1 MGSTTFT
8 STTLLA
14 RRFSTVPGERMSAKT
29 RCSSSQTAV
38 VPLGDRL
45 GVPSGQTVATN
56 PSRCSLITRFLSSVR
71 IRLRCG
77 VACSSVPPSPHRPAL
92 LPRLATL
99 CLPNRRRRSG
109 ELAAQAVHVAENPCL
124 GQAAIP
130 GREECCSV
138 VGHEDAGGWY
148 AEDLTAVV
156 ARVTQPGGGAVAL
169 GDQVEDLVAEI
180 GERGADLVA
189 VAAELVLAGGFVA
202 QRAPEDE
209 ALVEQ
214 VGDGRVIPQ
223 VPYVRVEALNQIS
236 HLASLPVSRNPR
248 LLLSRPLAPAWP
260 FHSGVPGTGMLA
272 GVM

>member
-1 MGSTTFT
+1 MRSWCCGISADAIAPAASLTLPFLACTRFATGS
-8 STTLLA
+8 S
-14 RRFSTVPGERMSAKT
+14 PGL
-29 RCSSSQTAV
+29 RCSTSIRSPPPNSWPRPTQTRSST
-38 VPLGDRL
+38 
-45 GVPSGQTVATN
+45 
-56 PSRCSLITRFLSSVR
+56 I
-71 IRLRCG
+71 
-77 VACSSVPPSPHRPAL
+77 
-92 LPRLATL
+92 
-99 CLPNRRRRSG
+99 

-138 VGHEDAGGWY
+138 VGHEDAGGWD

-248 LLLSRPLAPAWP
+248 LLLSRPACTGLAIFTLGCLVQDAGRCDGGQVGAD
-260 FHSGVPGTGMLA
+260 GVAAA
-272 GVM
+272 GISRSPRGGARPN

>member
-1 MGSTTFT
+1 CLRS
-8 STTLLA
+8 
-14 RRFSTVPGERMSAKT
+14 E
-29 RCSSSQTAV
+29 
-38 VPLGDRL
+38 
-45 GVPSGQTVATN
+45 SGFAAAL
-56 PSRCSLITRFLSSVR
+56 P
-71 IRLRCG
+71 
-77 VACSSVPPSPHRPAL
+77 CSSVPPSPGIV
-92 LPRLATL
+92 LPSSCGWQRF
-99 CLPNRRRRSG
+99 CLPNRRSG

-148 AEDLTAVV
+148 TEDLTAVV

-189 VAAELVLAGGFVA
+189 VAAEPVLAGGFVA

-223 VPYVRVEALNQIS
+223 VPYV
-236 HLASLPVSRNPR
+236 
-248 LLLSRPLAPAWP
+248 
-260 FHSGVPGTGMLA
+260 
-272 GVM
+272 